1 MKTKSILLVLS
12 VLFYFGCSTDDSL
25 VPSKE
30 IKGSLFV
37 TVKDPA
43 GLPVYGAT
51 ITIGDLTGSTSEDG
65 SYFFTQ
71 LNLTGDD
78 YLRVEKAGYFKG
90 SRRFTTIE
98 PNTQFLSITL
108 LPQVEIGTFSSTQS
122 ATIAIDAKSTLTF
135 PDHAVTRADGSS
147 YQGIVHVLANPIY
160 GDDPLLSQKMPGALM
175 GLDQSGTKVVLGSL
189 GMIAVELQAD
199 NGDLLQ
205 IASGKTVEM
214 RLDIPAQQVNKAP
227 STIPL
232 WYFDDAKGY
241 WVEEGQ
247 AVRDGHAYVAQ
258 LPHFSFWNCDEPYTL
273 VNWQARFVYEDG
285 SPAQNITVCLNILSL
300 NDRRCGETDA
310 NGVISTPIPA
320 NEAMQISLESL
331 CGIEGYAVQVGPFSE
346 DIKMDDIMVVEPGK
360 ATISGTA
367 LQCDGSPLS
376 SGFVKVGTSK
386 GNYVFPIT
394 DAQGHYGG
402 SYVFCEGDVLTLRV
416 FDTANGLL
424 GLAHFVSFERNLE
437 AGSIKACDEVDEFIR
452 YKITG
457 FSREYM
463 YYKFD
468 VSSSGITSIESLDS
482 IGYRG
487 RLGWTFDGVTPGQ
500 YKGYTMLGNQINL
513 PNGQSGYVLKMD
525 LNVTEYGPHG
535 GYISGSF
542 SGKINVGGNGSGG
555 SGDSDFA
562 GSFSVKNE

>member
-1 MKTKSILLVLS
+1 
-12 VLFYFGCSTDDSL
+12 
-25 VPSKE
+25 
-30 IKGSLFV
+30 
-37 TVKDPA
+37 
-43 GLPVYGAT
+43 
-51 ITIGDLTGSTSEDG
+51 
-65 SYFFTQ
+65 
-71 LNLTGDD
+71 
-78 YLRVEKAGYFKG
+78 
-90 SRRFTTIE
+90 
-98 PNTQFLSITL
+98 
-108 LPQVEIGTFSSTQS
+108 
-122 ATIAIDAKSTLTF
+122 
-135 PDHAVTRADGSS
+135 
-147 YQGIVHVLANPIY
+147 
-160 GDDPLLSQKMPGALM
+160 
-175 GLDQSGTKVVLGSL
+175 
-189 GMIAVELQAD
+189 
-199 NGDLLQ
+199 
-205 IASGKTVEM
+205 
-214 RLDIPAQQVNKAP
+214 
-227 STIPL
+227 
-232 WYFDDAKGY
+232 
-241 WVEEGQ
+241 
-247 AVRDGHAYVAQ
+247 
-258 LPHFSFWNCDEPYTL
+258 
-273 VNWQARFVYEDG
+273 
-285 SPAQNITVCLNILSL
+285 
-300 NDRRCGETDA
+300 
-310 NGVISTPIPA
+310 
-320 NEAMQISLESL
+320 
-331 CGIEGYAVQVGPFSE
+331 
-346 DIKMDDIMVVEPGK
+346 MVVEPGK

-367 LQCDGSPLS
+367 LQCDGSPLT

-500 YKGYTMLGNQINL
+500 YKGYTVLGNQINL